1 VRLAAAARDRWSGA
15 ALSWALG
22 DGTAP
27 AGAAVEHAFPPGT
40 HTVTLTAADGAGNV
54 TRATRIL
61 RVAAAPVPPAP
72 EVVTSTVFTRWAFN
86 GKRFALLSMRV
97 ARPPA
102 RAEVELRCRGGKCP
116 FRSRTVTR
124 RKRDKG
130 QLAVVKTLSAKR
142 ALDLRGRRFRAGQ
155 RVQVRITAPGAIGR
169 VVTFKLKAG
178 LEPRG
183 KPACLPPGSRTPE
196 ACPQ

>member
-1 VRLAAAARDRWSGA
+1 
-15 ALSWALG
+15 
-22 DGTAP
+22 
-27 AGAAVEHAFPPGT
+27 
-40 HTVTLTAADGAGNV
+40 
-54 TRATRIL
+54 
-61 RVAAAPVPPAP
+61 
-72 EVVTSTVFTRWAFN
+72 
-86 GKRFALLSMRV
+86 
-97 ARPPA
+97 
-102 RAEVELRCRGGKCP
+102 
-116 FRSRTVTR
+116 VTR

-183 KPACLPPGSRTPE
+183 KPACLPPGARTPE